1 MQAVKRGRAAEV
13 APKQRTKPKA
23 KPRGKPWPKG
33 TSGNAGG
40 RPAGYREWREL
51 CRDRTPDALE
61 ALSKAMR
68 GGGAAAVAAARF
80 IIETAWG
87 RAPAP
92 PTEAQVQAE
101 TPSVFSTLTRD
112 ELVALA
118 SMPTSDDPCRRCG
131 HVQEGVELS
140 AS

>member
-1 MQAVKRGRAAEV
+1 MGKVRSAEV
-13 APKQRTKPKA
+13 AVKQRRKA

-33 TSGNAGG
+33 VSGNAGG
-40 RPAGYREWREL
+40 RPKGYGEFREL
-51 CRDRTPDALE
+51 CRDYSPQALE
-61 ALSKAMR
+61 TLGKAMQ

-92 PTEAQVQAE
+92 PAEAQVKAE
-101 TPSVFSTLTRD
+101 AEASVFSTLTRD

-118 SMPTSDDPCRRCG
+118 TMPTSDDPCHRCG
-131 HVQEGVELS
+131 HVQEAVPFPS

>member
-1 MQAVKRGRAAEV
+1 MSRSRSAEV
-13 APKQRTKPKA
+13 AGKQRQKA
-23 KPRGKPWPKG
+23 KGKPRGRPFPKG

-40 RPAGYREWREL
+40 RPAGYGAFREM
-51 CRDRTPDALE
+51 CRDYSPQALE
-61 ALSKAMR
+61 ALAKAMK

-92 PTEAQVQAE
+92 PAEAQVKAE
-101 TPSVFSTLTRD
+101 AEASVFSTLTRD

-118 SMPTSDDPCRRCG
+118 SMPDACSRC
-131 HVQEGVELS
+131 EALGVS
-140 AS
+140 ASVP

>member
-1 MQAVKRGRAAEV
+1 MSRSRSAEI
-13 APKQRTKPKA
+13 APKQRRKA
-23 KPRGKPWPKG
+23 KPRGRPFPKG

-40 RPAGYREWREL
+40 RPKGYGEWREL
-51 CRDRTPDALE
+51 CRDRTPEALE
-61 ALSKAMR
+61 TLAKAMK

-92 PTEAQVQAE
+92 PTDAQVQAE
-101 TPSVFSTLTRD
+101 TPSVLSTLTRD

-118 SMPTSDDPCRRCG
+118 SMPTSDDPCQRCG
-131 HVQEGVELS
+131 HVQEGVSLGV
-140 AS
+140 

>member
-1 MQAVKRGRAAEV
+1 MSRSRSAEV
-13 APKQRTKPKA
+13 AAKQRPKG
-23 KPRGKPWPKG
+23 KPRGRPFPKG

-40 RPAGYREWREL
+40 RPKGYAEWREL
-51 CRDRTPDALE
+51 CRDRTPEALE
-61 ALSKAMR
+61 ALGKAMK

-87 RAPAP
+87 RAPAS

-101 TPSVFSTLTRD
+101 APSVLSTLTRE

-118 SMPTSDDPCRRCG
+118 SMPTSDDPCQRCG
-131 HVQEGVELS
+131 HVPEVMG
-140 AS
+140 AGC

>member
-1 MQAVKRGRAAEV
+1 MK
-13 APKQRTKPKA
+13 
-23 KPRGKPWPKG
+23 
-33 TSGNAGG
+33 
-40 RPAGYREWREL
+40 
-51 CRDRTPDALE
+51 
-61 ALSKAMR
+61 

-118 SMPTSDDPCRRCG
+118 TSQDPCQRCG
-131 HVQEGVELS
+131 HDPEL
-140 AS
+140 AGAEC